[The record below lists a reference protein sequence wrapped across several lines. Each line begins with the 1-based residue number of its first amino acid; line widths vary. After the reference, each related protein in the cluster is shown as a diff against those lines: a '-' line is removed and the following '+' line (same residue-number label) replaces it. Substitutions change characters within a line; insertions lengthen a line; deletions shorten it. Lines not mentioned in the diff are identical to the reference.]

1 MSDFD
6 YKKYLAEGG
15 IEAKLQENSVNE
27 ESVDE
32 GVFSDI
38 GKGIGGVATGVGKGV
53 GAVLGG
59 AGVIGA
65 VALQALIVLV
75 VIVGVGLKTI
85 GEKIKFILDDLKIAL
100 LIPFFPAYEVF
111 SLFRENKNKTVLK
124 VVNRLKEDPE
134 IIEYINNPSKR
145 GLRNTVL
152 SKLSDEEKAEIGT
165 YIKNSF
171 SRRDLDK

>member
-32 GVFSDI
+32 GVFDDI
-38 GKGIGGVATGVGKGV
+38 GKGIGSVATGIGTGV

-65 VALQALIVLV
+65 VVLQAIVALV
-75 VIVGVGLKTI
+75 VIVGIGLQTVGEKVRDILPELLMILAIPIIIPYDIIRTLINNNKTI
-85 GEKIKFILDDLKIAL
+85 
-100 LIPFFPAYEVF
+100 
-111 SLFRENKNKTVLK
+111 SK
-124 VVNRLKEDPE
+124 VVRRLKEDPE

-145 GLRNTVL
+145 GLRKVVL
-152 SKLSDEEKAEIGT
+152 SKLTDEEKAEIGT

-171 SRRDLDK
+171 SRRDLGV

>member
-32 GVFSDI
+32 GVFGDI

-85 GEKIKFILDDLKIAL
+85 GEKIKFILDDLKMIL
-100 LIPFFPAYEVF
+100 SIPIMIPYDIIRTLI
-111 SLFRENKNKTVLK
+111 NNNKTISK
-124 VVNRLKEDPE
+124 VVRRLKDDPE
-134 IIEYINNPSKR
+134 IIEYINNPSKK
-145 GLRNTVL
+145 GLRKVVL
-152 SKLSDEEKAEIGT
+152 SKLTEEEKAEIGT

-171 SRRDLDK
+171 SRRDLEK